1 MLEAEQSHFGTRRG
15 ADMTRR
21 KQQYC
26 VYKNKLSDDLSLEH
40 VIPLSLGGHNSFC
53 IQADRTTNNALGSHV
68 DAPVASDFLIML
80 DRQKHDMRG
89 HSKLPPV
96 PVAKH
101 STFENQKVQ
110 VAFNPDGFSLFDVR
124 KRKKLP
130 PEQFSGKTITA
141 GGIRISLDAFLRF
154 TAKTAL
160 SAGYFTY
167 GSQFIDQVDHE
178 QARVVMSASS
188 LDSINSDVRAFDRFS
203 QIEDDDHLIMRLLLT
218 QHTHS
223 GVLLI
228 PGYDCFG
235 VAVGILG
242 NFIGFINI
250 PAPGHTLPNHGD
262 FDLGH
267 VVFNQG
273 GALVRR
279 SFRAAIAILADDLD
293 NGNDRLMAAIERH
306 APNNWT

>member
-1 MLEAEQSHFGTRRG
+1 
-15 ADMTRR
+15 MTKN

-26 VYKNKLSDDLSLEH
+26 VYKNALSDDLSLEH

-53 IQADRTTNNALGSHV
+53 IQADRITNNALGSQV
-68 DAPVASDFLIML
+68 DAPVANDFFIML

-89 HSKLPPV
+89 HSKSPPV

-101 STFENQKVQ
+101 STFEEQKMQ
-110 VAFNPDGFSLFDVR
+110 VAFNRDGLSLFDVR
-124 KRKKLP
+124 KRKTLP
-130 PEQFSGKTITA
+130 PEQFSGKTINV
-141 GGIRISLDAFLRF
+141 GGIHISLDAFMRF
-154 TAKTAL
+154 TAKSAL
-160 SAGYFTY
+160 SAGYFAY

-178 QARVVMSASS
+178 QARIIMSASS
-188 LDSINSDVRAFDRFS
+188 LELINPDVRVFDRFS
-203 QIEDDDHLIMRLLLT
+203 QVEDDTHLIMRLLLT
-218 QHTHS
+218 QYAHS

-250 PAPGHTLPNHGD
+250 PAPGHSLPNCGD

-273 GALVRR
+273 GTLVRR
-279 SFRAAIAILADDLD
+279 SFRAATAVLAEDLENGDDS
-293 NGNDRLMAAIERH
+293 LMAAIALHSLDRE
-306 APNNWT
+306 A

>member
-1 MLEAEQSHFGTRRG
+1 
-15 ADMTRR
+15 MTRR

-53 IQADRTTNNALGSHV
+53 IQADRITNNALGSHV

-89 HSKLPPV
+89 HSKFPPV

-110 VAFNPDGFSLFDVR
+110 VAFNPGGPSLFDVR
-124 KRKKLP
+124 KRKKLL
-130 PEQFSGKTITA
+130 PEQFFGKTITA

-188 LDSINSDVRAFDRFS
+188 LDSINSDVRVFDRFS
-203 QIEDDDHLIMRLLLT
+203 QIEDGDHLIMRLLLT

-279 SFRAAIAILADDLD
+279 SFRAATAILAEDLD
-293 NGNDRLMAAIERH
+293 NGNDRLMAAIARH